1 MTFDSIATTGPGH
14 AGEIAR
20 QEVDRGAELILVAGG
35 DGTINEVVN
44 GMAFSEVPLGIL
56 PAGTANVL
64 ACELGIGKSM
74 ERAADAL
81 ADSVLERVALGLI
94 SNKSIGQADA
104 LEDVQRYFLLMAGA
118 GLDAD
123 IVYHMNTRTKEA
135 FGKAAYWIGGFSKL
149 GRRIPEFTVEANGRE
164 FRASF
169 ALLSRVRNYG
179 GDLEIAPTISLLDDE
194 FEMVLFEGES
204 SLGFLRYMLA
214 VVVHRQQSMPGI
226 TIFRTRQAAFSA
238 VDQGGPIHLQV
249 DGEHVGV
256 APARVEIVPNAL
268 TLLVPPGFRA
278 RRPASVPTSANDA
291 AWTTSPTR

>member
-14 AGEIAR
+14 AGEISR
-20 QEVDRGAELILVAGG
+20 QEVARGAELILVAGG
-35 DGTINEVVN
+35 DGTINEAVN
-44 GMAFSEVPLGIL
+44 GMAHSDVPLGIL

-74 ERAADAL
+74 ERAAETL
-81 ADSVLERVALGLI
+81 ADSVLERVALG
-94 SNKSIGQADA
+94 SITNGDEGA
-104 LEDVQRYFLLMAGA
+104 QRYFLLMAGV

-123 IVYHMNTRTKEA
+123 IVYHIHAGMKRA
-135 FGKAAYWIGGFSKL
+135 LGKAAYWMGGFSRV
-149 GRRIPEFTVEANGRE
+149 GRRIPEFTVQANGRE

-179 GDLEIAPTISLLDDE
+179 GDLEIAPTISLMDDE

-204 SLGFLRYMLA
+204 SLQFLKYMLA
-214 VVVHRQQSMPGI
+214 VVVHRQQTMRGI
-226 TIFRTRQAAFSA
+226 TILRTRHAVFS
-238 VDQGGPIHLQV
+238 GLRNSKIHIQI
-249 DGEHVGV
+249 DGEYAGV

-268 TLLVPPGFRA
+268 TLMVPPGFRA
-278 RRPASVPTSANDA
+278 RRPGSVPATVTDA